1 MSDRAVQHTNLV
13 AAQRFLHTATVLAPK
28 LLKSLALSLDILEYL
43 DAVARTGSKCVD
55 RRNFPRSQASGQ
67 RASRRVRQAASRISR
82 RIMSYCHKPIH
93 LPP

>member
-28 LLKSLALSLDILEYL
+28 LLKSLALSLDILESSTL
-43 DAVARTGSKCVD
+43 SRTGSKCVD

-67 RASRRVRQAASRISR
+67 PASRRVR
-82 RIMSYCHKPIH
+82 
-93 LPP
+93 